1 MSKIIDI
8 KAREILDS
16 RGIPTVEVDVLT
28 LSGGFG
34 RTSIPSG
41 ASTGSNEALELRDND
56 DRYMNDRMSHLSLT
70 FNNFRQSTTSFL
82 KRQEVNTA
90 PAFCFCI
97 I

>member
-1 MSKIIDI
+1 MIDFESLTCI
-8 KAREILDS
+8 KM
-16 RGIPTVEVDVLT
+16 PY
-28 LSGGFG
+28 
-34 RTSIPSG
+34 P
-41 ASTGSNEALELRDND
+41 LRDND